1 MLQKKTKY
9 AIKAL
14 LTLAKVYKDK
24 KPVKISEIAEIDH
37 IPRKFLEAIM
47 LDLRHQGFV
56 GSKMGATGGYY
67 LIKHPEEIML
77 SDVIRATGGP
87 IALLPCVSLNF
98 YETCAE
104 CVSEEVC
111 GLRNVVLEVRDASIK
126 ILSKTSLSDILLR
139 EKKLEK
145 KAKTNNTMR

>member
-14 LTLAKVYKDK
+14 LALAKDYKENR
-24 KPVKISEIAEIDH
+24 PVKISELAKNEA

-47 LDLRHQGFV
+47 LELKHHGLV

-67 LIKHPEEIML
+67 LIKHPEEVML
-77 SDVIRATGGP
+77 SNVIRLTGGP

-98 YETCAE
+98 YEPCVE
-104 CVSEEVC
+104 CVNEEVC
-111 GLRNVVLEVRDASIK
+111 GLRNVILEVREASIK
-126 ILSKTSLSDILLR
+126 ILSKTSLADILLR
-139 EKKLEK
+139 ENKLIKKQKPLKTK
-145 KAKTNNTMR
+145 K

>member
-14 LTLAKVYKDK
+14 LALAKEYKDN
-24 KPVKISEIAEIDH
+24 KPMKISEIAESEG

-47 LDLRHQGFV
+47 LELKNHGIV
-56 GSKMGATGGYY
+56 ASKMGAAGGYY
-67 LIKHPEEIML
+67 LLKHPEEIML
-77 SDVIRATGGP
+77 SNVIRLTGGP

-104 CVSEEVC
+104 CVSEEIC
-111 GLRNVVLEVRDASIK
+111 GLRNVVLEVREASIK
-126 ILSKTSLSDILLR
+126 ILSKTSLLDILSR
-139 EKKLEK
+139 ELKLSKKVKSLK
-145 KAKTNNTMR
+145 IKG

>member
-24 KPVKISEIAEIDH
+24 KPVKISEISEIDH

-87 IALLPCVSLNF
+87 IALLPCVSLN
-98 YETCAE
+98 
-104 CVSEEVC
+104 
-111 GLRNVVLEVRDASIK
+111 
-126 ILSKTSLSDILLR
+126 
-139 EKKLEK
+139 
-145 KAKTNNTMR
+145 